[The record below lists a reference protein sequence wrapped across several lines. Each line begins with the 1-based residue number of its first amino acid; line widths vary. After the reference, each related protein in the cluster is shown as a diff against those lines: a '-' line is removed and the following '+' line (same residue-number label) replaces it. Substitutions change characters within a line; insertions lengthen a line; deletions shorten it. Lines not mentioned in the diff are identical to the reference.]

1 MNRDGESTYPFPARA
16 VRVASGTFAS
26 MLLRAFRHPL
36 VAVQWT
42 AASLRARWKRATPFA
57 RDISLVLVLKLVLL
71 VMLWA
76 AFFRGPA
83 VPHTA
88 DVKAERAAQRL
99 LGADPAAARSH
110 ADR

>member
-1 MNRDGESTYPFPARA
+1 MNRERESTYPLPARD
-16 VRVASGTFAS
+16 VRAASDRGAS
-26 MLLRAFRHPL
+26 MLLHAFRHPFAT
-36 VAVQWT
+36 VHCA
-42 AASLRARWKRATPFA
+42 AASLRARWTRATPFA
-57 RDISLVLVLKLVLL
+57 RDVSLVLVLKVVLL

-88 DVKAERAAQRL
+88 DVKAGLAAQRL
-99 LGADPAAARSH
+99 LGTDPAPASAH

>member
-16 VRVASGTFAS
+16 VRAAPGTPTS
-26 MLLRAFRHPL
+26 MLLRALRQPL
-36 VAVQWT
+36 AAVQWT
-42 AASLRARWKRATPFA
+42 AASLRARWARATPFA
-57 RDISLVLVLKLVLL
+57 RDISLVLALKLVLL

-99 LGADPAAARSH
+99 LGADPAAARPR

>member
-1 MNRDGESTYPFPARA
+1 MNRDRESTYPFPARA

-42 AASLRARWKRATPFA
+42 AASLRARWTRASPFA
-57 RDISLVLVLKLVLL
+57 RDISLVLVLKVVLL

-88 DVKAERAAQRL
+88 DAKAGLATKRL
-99 LGADPAAARSH
+99 LGADPAPVSSH

>member
-1 MNRDGESTYPFPARA
+1 M
-16 VRVASGTFAS
+16 
-26 MLLRAFRHPL
+26 
-36 VAVQWT
+36 
-42 AASLRARWKRATPFA
+42 
-57 RDISLVLVLKLVLL
+57 LKLVLL

-99 LGADPAAARSH
+99 LGTDPAPVSSH